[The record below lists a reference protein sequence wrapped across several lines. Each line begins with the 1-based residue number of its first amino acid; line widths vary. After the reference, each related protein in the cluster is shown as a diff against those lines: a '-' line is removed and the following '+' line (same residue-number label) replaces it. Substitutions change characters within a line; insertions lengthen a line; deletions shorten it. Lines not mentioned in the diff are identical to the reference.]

1 MNNIQLLG
9 RTTQNLELKNTS
21 NGKAVVT
28 FDLAV
33 QRKYSKDTTDFLTC
47 VAWEKTAE
55 LLAKYVVKGQL
66 IAVDGSLQTRKFQ
79 DKNGNNRT
87 AYEIKVDNFYFAE
100 SKKSTNVGVEVD
112 PLQSVSEKL
121 NNVGVNN
128 AADDFNFIDTDSDL
142 PF

>member
-21 NGKAVVT
+21 NGKAVCT

-33 QRKYSKDTTDFLTC
+33 PRKYNKDVTDFLTC

-55 LLAKYVVKGQL
+55 MLAKYVVKGQL

-100 SKKSTNVGVEVD
+100 SKKSTNVGIEVD
-112 PLQSVSEKL
+112 PLQSVSEKV
-121 NNVGVNN
+121 NNSGVNN
-128 AADDFNFIDTDSDL
+128 SADDFNFDDTDSDL

>member
-9 RTTQNLELKNTS
+9 RTTQNLELKNTT
-21 NGKAVVT
+21 NGKAVCT

-33 QRKYSKDTTDFLTC
+33 PRKYSKDITDFLTC
-47 VAWEKTAE
+47 VAWGKTAE
-55 LLAKYVVKGQL
+55 MLAKYVVKGQL

-100 SKKSTNVGVEVD
+100 SKKSTNVDVGVD

-121 NNVGVNN
+121 NNAGVNN
-128 AADDFNFIDTDSDL
+128 SVDDFNFIDTDSDL
-142 PF
+142 PL

>member
-21 NGKAVVT
+21 NGKAVVA